1 MKKILIFS
9 TIILFSS
16 LSIAKN
22 KDQLKRKGNLFSFLF
37 YNTPQ
42 LESEDS
48 SSNTLLRNV
57 LISKIISEPE
67 GGAIHEFLL
76 ELDENDHIVNILR
89 KNGEDLQRISI
100 IDVIN
105 KEVVLAETSGRKALL
120 ISCKNCTVNQGGE
133 VNLKY
138 LHNGISM
145 TYKNFKMNIVYRDN
159 NWFLTTLDNQRI
171 DSLRLVSRKIFGR
184 IIGIAEIKVNS

>member
-67 GGAIHEFLL
+67 GGIVHEFLL

-89 KNGEDLQRISI
+89 KNGGDLQRISI

-133 VNLKY
+133 INLKY
-138 LHNGISM
+138 LNNGISM

-171 DSLRLVSRKIFGR
+171 DSLRLVSRKIVGR